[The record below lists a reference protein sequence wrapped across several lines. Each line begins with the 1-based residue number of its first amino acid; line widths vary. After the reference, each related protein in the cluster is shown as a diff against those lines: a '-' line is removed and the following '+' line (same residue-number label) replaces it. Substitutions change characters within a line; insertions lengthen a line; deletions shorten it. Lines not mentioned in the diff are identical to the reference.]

1 MAREESTSQ
10 QEATVGKFI
19 GGPLDGQVLPL
30 EPGSGAE
37 LVFPYGAAQI
47 IYRQV
52 GEIANTG
59 PDDGAPTATY
69 RFVRSTDDLEV
80 HDRI

>member
-1 MAREESTSQ
+1 MADEQATGQ
-10 QEATVGKFI
+10 QEATIGKFI

-30 EPGSGAE
+30 EPGSGKE
-37 LVFPYGAAQI
+37 LVFPYDAAQI

-52 GEIANTG
+52 GEVTNTG
-59 PDDGAPTATY
+59 PDDGAATATY
-69 RFVRSTDDLEV
+69 RFVRTTGDLEV